1 MSDVIN
7 WPFTIVFFISVLGLL
22 VAVLLITVNKTDVF
36 HNRLLAAYLGCFSLL
51 ALNYSLMSTRFFLSF
66 PHTWRLLA
74 WASFWFAPFGY
85 LYVRSVLEQSFWFRR
100 RDFIWFLPGIIHL
113 LGMVPFLLLSSSEK
127 LIILENIFANRKLI
141 ITEPESIFHEG
152 VGVWMRV
159 AVIVVSTIAQ
169 LRLLYKWRIILR
181 KEETIVQNM
190 DTYKW
195 LVLFSFTMVVFSI
208 LIIFQI
214 LFHMIS
220 PADLNLLLL
229 FTIAFTILF
238 VSFYLLYKPSILY
251 GLRGWITN
259 PEAKENMP
267 SVPVGPSIEPSTPAE
282 SDPEKLQS
290 IAADKKKIYLSV
302 EQGNAIR
309 QVLLQH
315 LEKNQ
320 PYRKTGYTISDLS
333 NEISIPSYLL
343 SAFINQEYGKNFNE
357 LVNEYRVD
365 YFIQLVQKP
374 GANEQFKLEALGR
387 EAGFNTRASFIR
399 AVKKKTGLTP
409 SDFVAKKEK

>member
-7 WPFTIVFFISVLGLL
+7 WPFTIVFFISLLGLL
-22 VAVLLITVNKTDVF
+22 VSVLLITVNKTDVF

-51 ALNYSLMSTRFFLSF
+51 ALNYSLMSTRFFLIF
-66 PHTWRLLA
+66 PHAWRLLA

-100 RDFIWFLPGIIHL
+100 RDLLWFLPGIIHL
-113 LGMVPFLLLSSSEK
+113 IGMLPFLMLSSSEK
-127 LIILENIFANRKLI
+127 LVILENIFTNRKLI
-141 ITEPESIFHEG
+141 ITEPESILHEG

-159 AVIVVSTIAQ
+159 AVIVASTFAQ
-169 LRLLYKWRIILR
+169 FRLLYRWRIIFQ
-181 KEETIVQNM
+181 KKETIVQNM
-190 DTYKW
+190 ETYKW

-208 LIIFQI
+208 LVLLQI
-214 LFHMIS
+214 LFHMTS

-251 GLRGWITN
+251 GLRGWITQ
-259 PEAKENMP
+259 PEAEENKTSLP
-267 SVPVGPSIEPSTPAE
+267 EESTTEPSAPAE

-365 YFIQLVQKP
+365 YFIQLIQQP

>member
-7 WPFTIVFFISVLGLL
+7 WPFTIVFFISLLGLL
-22 VAVLLITVNKTDVF
+22 VSVLLITVNKTDVF
-36 HNRLLAAYLGCFSLL
+36 HNRLLAGYLGCFSLL
-51 ALNYSLMSTRFFLSF
+51 ALNYSLMSTQFFLIF
-66 PHTWRLLA
+66 PHAWRLLA

-100 RDFIWFLPGIIHL
+100 RDIFWFLPGIIHL
-113 LGMVPFLLLSSSEK
+113 MGMLPFLLLSSAEK
-127 LIILENIFANRKLI
+127 LVILENIFANRKLI
-141 ITEPESIFHEG
+141 ITEPESILHEG

-159 AVIVVSTIAQ
+159 AVIAASTFAQ
-169 LRLLYKWRIILR
+169 LRLLYKWRMIFQ
-181 KEETIVQNM
+181 KKETIVQNIE
-190 DTYKW
+190 TYKW
-195 LVLFSFTMVVFSI
+195 LVLFSFTMVIFSI

-220 PADLNLLLL
+220 PADLNLLVL

-251 GLRGWITN
+251 GLRGWITQ
-259 PEAKENMP
+259 PEAEENKTTQP
-267 SVPVGPSIEPSTPAE
+267 DESSTEPSTIAE

-290 IAADKKKIYLSV
+290 IAADKKKIYLSI

-365 YFIQLVQKP
+365 YFIQLIQQP
-374 GANEQFKLEALGR
+374 GANEQYKLEALGR

>member
-1 MSDVIN
+1 MF
-7 WPFTIVFFISVLGLL
+7 PFFT
-22 VAVLLITVNKTDVF
+22 
-36 HNRLLAAYLGCFSLL
+36 
-51 ALNYSLMSTRFFLSF
+51 LS
-66 PHTWRLLA
+66 A
-74 WASFWFAPFGY
+74 N
-85 LYVRSVLEQSFWFRR
+85 
-100 RDFIWFLPGIIHL
+100 
-113 LGMVPFLLLSSSEK
+113 EK
-127 LIILENIFANRKLI
+127 LVILEKIFANRKLI

-152 VGVWMRV
+152 FGVWMRV
-159 AVIVVSTIAQ
+159 GVIVICTYAQVS
-169 LRLLYKWRIILR
+169 LLYKWRIILQK
-181 KEETIVQNM
+181 KESIIQNI

-195 LVLFSFTMVVFSI
+195 LVLFSITMVVFCI
-208 LIIFQI
+208 LIVFQI

-220 PADLNLLLL
+220 PADLNLLIL

-238 VSFYLLYKPSILY
+238 ISFYLLYKPSILY
-251 GLRGWITN
+251 GLRGWISL
-259 PEAKENMP
+259 PEAEETGQSQSDEMP
-267 SVPVGPSIEPSTPAE
+267 IEPSTHAE
-282 SDPEKLQS
+282 SDPEKIQS

-309 QVLLQH
+309 QVLVQH

-357 LVNEYRVD
+357 LINEYRVD
-365 YFIQLVQKP
+365 YFIHLIQQP